1 MQTVKT
7 KTNGKGANSWSRDFK
22 KNYSL
27 YLIVLPVLIYYIVF
41 HYAPM
46 YGVLMAFQ
54 EYSPRLGIGGS
65 EWVGLT
71 HFAKFLTSSDF
82 SRILG
87 NTLTISFLNILFG
100 FPAPV
105 IFALLLNEVRN
116 RHYKKWVQTFSYLP
130 HFISMV
136 VICGMIKVFVDSDG
150 IIGSVVARI
159 TGDQSSLLMQAD
171 KFVPIYIISGIWQT
185 LGWDSIVYL
194 AALSGVDPTYY
205 EAADIDGAG
214 RFRKMISV
222 TLPAIAPTIITM
234 LILRLGKVMTVGF
247 EKIILLYN
255 PTIYET
261 SDVISTYVYR
271 MGFVNQSWSYSA
283 AVGLFNAVINLI
295 LLFVTNTVSKK
306 VSETSLW

>member
-1 MQTVKT
+1 
-7 KTNGKGANSWSRDFK
+7 
-22 KNYSL
+22 
-27 YLIVLPVLIYYIVF
+27 
-41 HYAPM
+41 
-46 YGVLMAFQ
+46 
-54 EYSPRLGIGGS
+54 
-65 EWVGLT
+65 
-71 HFAKFLTSSDF
+71 
-82 SRILG
+82 
-87 NTLTISFLNILFG
+87 
-100 FPAPV
+100 
-105 IFALLLNEVRN
+105 
-116 RHYKKWVQTFSYLP
+116 
-130 HFISMV
+130 
-136 VICGMIKVFVDSDG
+136 MIKVFVDSDG
-150 IIGSVVARI
+150 IIGSIVSTI
-159 TGDQSSLLMQAD
+159 TGDQSSLLMQAN

-234 LILRLGKVMTVGF
+234 LILRLGKVMSVGF

-271 MGFVNQSWSYSA
+271 MGFINQSWSYSA

-295 LLFVTNTVSKK
+295 LLFMTNTISKK

>member
-71 HFAKFLTSSDF
+71 HFAKLLTSSDF

-185 LGWDSIVYL
+185 LGWESIVYL

-261 SDVISTYVYR
+261 SDVIST
-271 MGFVNQSWSYSA
+271 
-283 AVGLFNAVINLI
+283 
-295 LLFVTNTVSKK
+295 
-306 VSETSLW
+306 

>member
-1 MQTVKT
+1 MEKT
-7 KTNGKGANSWSRDFK
+7 KNNRKELNSWSRDFK

-27 YLIVLPVLIYYIVF
+27 YLLVLPVLIYYIIF

-54 EYSPRLGIGGS
+54 EYSPRLGIAGS
-65 EWVGLT
+65 EWVGLS
-71 HFAKFLTSSDF
+71 HFVKFLRSTDF

-100 FPAPV
+100 FPAPI

-116 RHYKKWVQTFSYLP
+116 KHYKKWVQTFSYLP

-136 VICGMIKVFVDSDG
+136 VICGMIKIFVDSDG
-150 IIGSVVARI
+150 IIGSVVSKI

-271 MGFVNQSWSYSA
+271 MGFINQSWSYSA

-295 LLFVTNTVSKK
+295 LLFATNTISKK